1 MLPGSQPRAAT
12 ARKLEE
18 KPRDG
23 YPDSIPM
30 SNEKQMSHRL
40 SRAVKII
47 KEQGKKYPEEKNR
60 FCSAEASWAPPERA
74 RETAGGG
81 PPRLSIAS
89 PPSTPQPPPPGEDV
103 LCTAK
108 KPAEVRTLR
117 NNPSKGLIL
126 PCRVLNHW
134 GATGGTPRQGLRAGA
149 ADPSTEGP

>member
-1 MLPGSQPRAAT
+1 
-12 ARKLEE
+12 
-18 KPRDG
+18 
-23 YPDSIPM
+23 M

-47 KEQGKKYPEEKNR
+47 KERGKKYPEEKNS
-60 FCSAEASWAPPERA
+60 FCLAEASWAPPERA
-74 RETAGGG
+74 REMAGGV
-81 PPRLSIAS
+81 
-89 PPSTPQPPPPGEDV
+89 PPGCALLLPPAPHSHPHRGEAV